1 MKFCLSFIRFG
12 FLVDPSSISTDM
24 GLSDISWKPH
34 LNHFLSQGFIH
45 HSGCALLQPVY
56 DTQRKTGGSPYKEG
70 GLDRKFKCGF
80 KWFCN
85 SYYLRQKSTEQSIL
99 LKYEELVER
108 FNYFCTTCNGEL
120 AVLCN
125 KILQTV

>member
-1 MKFCLSFIRFG
+1 MSFIRFG
-12 FLVDPSSISTDM
+12 FLVDPSSVSTDID
-24 GLSDISWKPH
+24 LSDITWKPH
-34 LNHFLSQGFIH
+34 LNHFLSHVFIH

-56 DTQRKTGGSPYKEG
+56 DSQRRTGGSPYKEG
-70 GLDRKFKCGF
+70 GLESKFECGF

-108 FNYFCTTCNGEL
+108 FSYFCTTCNGEL